1 MFLYQPPLSK
11 EMQVMLENIKKELG
25 VVPPHFKLLI
35 SVNPKKFQLFMQE
48 IKYLLNHP
56 NINPDFFAMLRLHIA
71 NRENFSYCK
80 SFNTK
85 LLLAKGYDKKV
96 LKELKED
103 ISALPLDDK
112 HKLLAQKAIK
122 AIYRSKEFKL
132 CDIEELKELS
142 WSDSDIYDAIDHAS
156 FLFKNA
162 KIIQSYS
169 L

>member
-1 MFLYQPPLSK
+1 MFLYQPTLTK
-11 EMQVMLENIKKELG
+11 EMEIILENIKKELG
-25 VVPPHFKLLI
+25 LVPPHFKLLL
-35 SVNPKKFQLFMQE
+35 SVNPTRFQMFIKE

-56 NINPDFFAMLRLHIA
+56 SINSDFFAMLRLYIA
-71 NRENFSYCK
+71 NRENFAYCK

-85 LLLAKGYDKKV
+85 LLLAKGYSRDV

-103 ISALPLDDK
+103 IENIPLNAK

-122 AIYRSKEFKL
+122 AIYEPKEFNL
-132 CDIEELKELS
+132 CDIQKLKGVS